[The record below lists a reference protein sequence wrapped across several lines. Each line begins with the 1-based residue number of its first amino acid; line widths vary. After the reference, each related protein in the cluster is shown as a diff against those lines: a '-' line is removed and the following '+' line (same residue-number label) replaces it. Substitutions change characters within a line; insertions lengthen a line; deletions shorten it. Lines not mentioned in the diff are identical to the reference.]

1 MVLISAV
8 GDLAPPVPQAPG
20 PVAAPEPPLSP
31 EPQPEPEE
39 DEGPEPE
46 PEPEPACPSG
56 GSAAAEAAVA
66 GMLATPSFFT
76 LYTDNTTAAFGR
88 VLLEIPEAELEQP
101 WILSSMR
108 QKGTGFDHGAS
119 LHYPLEDGMWQWQRS
134 PGNEPDPALRGADRS
149 VCAPPHSEF
158 RSTVLKLSVLLCVAS
173 AAPRRWT

>member
-1 MVLISAV
+1 MRSRKSESAWS
-8 GDLAPPVPQAPG
+8 
-20 PVAAPEPPLSP
+20 LSL
-31 EPQPEPEE
+31 
-39 DEGPEPE
+39 
-46 PEPEPACPSG
+46 S
-56 GSAAAEAAVA
+56 VTN
-66 GMLATPSFFT
+66 ATPSFFT

-158 RSTVLKLSVLLCVAS
+158 RPTVLKLSVLLCVAS